1 MKIKLGRYY
10 GYYKGKEYS
19 IGSNLQ
25 NLISYS
31 ADDTKHGFVR
41 KNDGNNIYFIKSV
54 EKSELDSVYSIESW
68 GEVDGFPMRIWNIID
83 GKYSMEPTTKE
94 MAKHFGVGFLP
105 DKNESRY
112 DAVLKSEE
120 EIDSIWE
127 VRIPIKGFPFN
138 TEKVVYLKMY
148 GEWLED
154 KNK

>member
-1 MKIKLGRYY
+1 MKKIRQNGEYAVF
-10 GYYKGKEYS
+10 KGNIFMIEPS
-19 IGSNLQ
+19 SL
-25 NLISYS
+25 LLW
-31 ADDTKHGFVR
+31 
-41 KNDGNNIYFIKSV
+41 GNQQEFKINKSTDLMSTYRL
-54 EKSELDSVYSIESW
+54 ETW
-68 GEVDGFPMRIWNIID
+68 AEVDGYKMQIWNIID

-138 TEKVVYLKMY
+138 TERVVYLKMY